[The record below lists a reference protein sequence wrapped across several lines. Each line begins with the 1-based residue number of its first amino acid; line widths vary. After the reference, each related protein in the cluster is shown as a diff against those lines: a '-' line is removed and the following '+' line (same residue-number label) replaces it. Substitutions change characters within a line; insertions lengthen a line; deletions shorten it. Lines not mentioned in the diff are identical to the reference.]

1 MALGAG
7 DREMFPFERIL
18 RFAMIEIDR
27 IDRMPSFG
35 AVTGTA
41 IVPQLAGMGVGMA
54 GSTVAECDTL
64 VAHVIEICFGWAV
77 GH

>member
-7 DREMFPFERIL
+7 DREMFPLERIL
-18 RFAMIEIDR
+18 CLTVIEIDG

-41 IVPQLAGMGVGMA
+41 IVPELAGMSIGMA

-64 VAHVIEICFGWAV
+64 VAHVIEICFGWTV